1 MKTALTMLGAVGIGA
16 WLRYVLDPKRR
27 NRDPMD
33 RSLPDKR
40 GHERADTALR
50 RGTRQQRVGDEALTA
65 RIQARLAMLIR
76 RPHSI
81 TVNDVKGRVTLQGVV
96 GADEVEHLLRFVK
109 RMPGVLAVENALDVR
124 EDDGQISRHRSG
136 LFPATRG
143 KTGMLSGATGGA
155 LAVYGLRKGA
165 LAGAGIAVVGLGL
178 LVSGMN
184 HQDVRRLLGLK
195 ERARRRAEEWG
206 RSKQREQVADGRTAS
221 DGGAPTSLKNLRLK
235 DIMTYDVEVVRPD
248 VPVTSAAE
256 AMRALDIG
264 AIPVCDGRHMVGILT
279 DRDIV
284 VRTIADRRDAQSMLV
299 ADVMTADVVYGFED
313 DLMEE
318 AALKMVERRIRRLPV
333 LNQDKRLVGIVS
345 LGDLAAHGME
355 TTLSGEVLEYLSQ
368 PAQPKRDPSTISAA
382 RRRAGDPDGRQ
393 N

>member
-1 MKTALTMLGAVGIGA
+1 
-16 WLRYVLDPKRR
+16 
-27 NRDPMD
+27 
-33 RSLPDKR
+33 
-40 GHERADTALR
+40 
-50 RGTRQQRVGDEALTA
+50 
-65 RIQARLAMLIR
+65 
-76 RPHSI
+76 
-81 TVNDVKGRVTLQGVV
+81 
-96 GADEVEHLLRFVK
+96 
-109 RMPGVLAVENALDVR
+109 
-124 EDDGQISRHRSG
+124 
-136 LFPATRG
+136 
-143 KTGMLSGATGGA
+143 
-155 LAVYGLRKGA
+155 
-165 LAGAGIAVVGLGL
+165 
-178 LVSGMN
+178 MN

-206 RSKQREQVADGRTAS
+206 RSKQREQVVDGRTAS

-235 DIMTYDVEVVRPD
+235 DIMTHDVEVVRPN

-313 DLMEE
+313 DLVEE

-333 LNQDKRLVGIVS
+333 LDQDKRLVGIVS

-355 TTLSGEVLEYLSQ
+355 TTLSGEVLEYLSH
-368 PAQPKRDPSTISAA
+368 PAQPKLDPSTTNAA
-382 RRRAGDPDGRQ
+382 RRRAGDSDGRQ

>member
-50 RGTRQQRVGDEALTA
+50 RGMKQERVGDDALTA
-65 RIQARLAMLIR
+65 RIQAKLAMLLR
-76 RPHSI
+76 RPHRI
-81 TVNDVKGRVTLQGVV
+81 TINEVKGRVTLQGVV

-124 EDDGQISRHRSG
+124 EDDGQISRRRSG
-136 LFPATRG
+136 LFPTTRG
-143 KTGMLSGATGGA
+143 KTGMLSGTTGGA
-155 LAVYGLRKGA
+155 LAAYGLRKGA

-206 RSKQREQVADGRTAS
+206 RSKQREQVVDGRTAS
-221 DGGAPTSLKNLRLK
+221 DGGAPTSLKGLRLK
-235 DIMTYDVEVVRPD
+235 DIMTHDVEVVRPN
-248 VPVTSAAE
+248 VPVASAAE

-313 DLMEE
+313 DLVEE

-333 LNQDKRLVGIVS
+333 LDQDKRLVGIVS

-368 PAQPKRDPSTISAA
+368 PAQPKRDPSTTNAA
-382 RRRAGDPDGRQ
+382 SRRAGDSDGRQ